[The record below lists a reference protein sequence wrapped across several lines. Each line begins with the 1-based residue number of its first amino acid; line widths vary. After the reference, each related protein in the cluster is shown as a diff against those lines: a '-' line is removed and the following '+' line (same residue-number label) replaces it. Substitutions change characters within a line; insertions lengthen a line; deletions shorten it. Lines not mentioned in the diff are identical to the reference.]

1 MILNDEAQLED
12 ALTFGDEE
20 EEDEDVDAPETDG
33 EVGEQDETNPAG
45 WGVGSDDDED
55 M

>member
-20 EEDEDVDAPETDG
+20 VDDEEADKPEVDG
-33 EVGEQDETNPAG
+33 EVGEQDEKNPAD